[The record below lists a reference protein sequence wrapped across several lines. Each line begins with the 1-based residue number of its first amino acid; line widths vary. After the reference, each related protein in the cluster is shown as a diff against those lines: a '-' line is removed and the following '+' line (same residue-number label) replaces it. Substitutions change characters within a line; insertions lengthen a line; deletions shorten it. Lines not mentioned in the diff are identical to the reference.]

1 MGQIITEANTIS
13 APITGG
19 AGTAGDAGSSDT
31 GVIGANGGGGG
42 GTGLVAQAAVINDSN
57 IVGGNGGSGSPGP
70 GANGGWSSS
79 GGGGAGIVTGSN
91 IINTGTVTG
100 GDGGGGAPSGGGG
113 GGGAAGIYVLGNSTL
128 TTIMNTGVING
139 GNGAAGLV
147 AGQSGRAGAGEG
159 GGAGAR
165 RAAASEGAS
174 AIIGTNLLVQ
184 NSGTLNAGTGGD
196 GASSAAITFNGGTNE
211 LLLST
216 GSVINGNVIG
226 NGDDTLVLQNSLAG
240 TGSGVAGG
248 GSINGAQ
255 YQSFEHF
262 VTNSGTW
269 TVNNTLSATDASL
282 NGGLLLLTT
291 GTEFGGAAVTAQGG
305 GLGAATNGI
314 TVNTDMTL
322 SSNPDGSGG
331 NGLTL
336 SGTHAFSI
344 SGVLSGSG
352 GLTKTDSS
360 TVTLSG
366 ANTYTGGT
374 TINAGTVALEGSG
387 RLAASGAVTLANAGT
402 TFDIGQ
408 AINDQTIGALSGVAG
423 GTVRLGSRALTF
435 GDASNQTYAG
445 VVEGAGE
452 LVKQGAGTQTLTG
465 ASTYS
470 GGTLLKQG
478 RLNVGNSAALGTGGL
493 SMDDG
498 TTLGFAANNLE
509 LSNNITLTGLNDPV
523 IDTGVFDATLSGVI
537 SGGGFITKEGAGV
550 LTLTGANTYTGA
562 TDVAQGTLKAGA
574 VNTFSAVSAHSVA
587 GGATLDLAG
596 FNQSVASLNNNG
608 TVSLVGA
615 TPGTTL
621 TVNGQYTGND
631 GTLRLGTLLNATG
644 PSDRLILNGP
654 TASASGHTNV
664 EITNLGGLGALTT
677 GDGIEVIS
685 ARNGATTTAQTT
697 KDAFSLL
704 GGRVDA
710 GAYEYRLFAGDAAGA
725 GENWYLR
732 SRSESGVISYRAE
745 VPLYAALPNQL
756 RSSNLAMLGDLR
768 KRQGDDDVQ
777 GANTT
782 SSGSD
787 RRAWAR
793 VITSGVDGDQGGSA
807 SASSSGRLSGL
818 QVGTDLLA
826 VSNWRAGV
834 YVGQLEGDVNVNG
847 FVGGLDHQR
856 AGTNSLRSQYVGAY
870 GTYTADGGFYVDTV
884 LQSGRHHYTAEPTS
898 SHGVKGTGNSLLAS
912 IEVGQAF
919 PLGGSGVSIEPQL
932 QLIRQ
937 HLDLSDSTIPDAQV
951 KPGADNNW
959 ITRAG
964 VRVKGEIN
972 TGIGRVQPYARVNAY
987 KTSNGTDVSRFIN
1000 GNTTTDISAPTGGSS
1015 SELAAGVTLPLMAS
1029 ASLYFE
1035 VGKAWSLGGDVEE
1048 KSAFT
1053 GSIGLRMYW

>member
-1 MGQIITEANTIS
+1 M
-13 APITGG
+13 
-19 AGTAGDAGSSDT
+19 
-31 GVIGANGGGGG
+31 
-42 GTGLVAQAAVINDSN
+42 
-57 IVGGNGGSGSPGP
+57 
-70 GANGGWSSS
+70 
-79 GGGGAGIVTGSN
+79 
-91 IINTGTVTG
+91 
-100 GDGGGGAPSGGGG
+100 
-113 GGGAAGIYVLGNSTL
+113 GNSTL

-147 AGQSGRAGAGEG
+147 GSQSDRAGAGEG
-159 GGAGAR
+159 GGYGAR
-165 RAAASEGAS
+165 RATASQGAS
-174 AIIGTNLLVQ
+174 AIIGSNLLVL
-184 NSGTLNAGTGGD
+184 NFGTINAGIGAD
-196 GASSAAITFNGGTNE
+196 GSSSNAITFNGGTNR
-211 LLLST
+211 LVVSA
-216 GSVINGNVIG
+216 GGVINGIVRG
-226 NGDDTLVLQNSLAG
+226 NGDDTLILESQ
-240 TGSGVAGG
+240 GVTSG
-248 GSINGAQ
+248 GSVQ
-255 YQSFEHF
+255 YQNFEHYII
-262 VTNSGTW
+262 NSGTW
-269 TVNNTLSATDASL
+269 TVDNTLSATDLFL
-282 NGGLLLLTT
+282 NGGLLR
-291 GTEFGGAAVTAQGG
+291 FSR
-305 GLGAATNGI
+305 GI
-314 TVNTDMTL
+314 E
-322 SSNPDGSGG
+322 
-331 NGLTL
+331 
-336 SGTHAFSI
+336 
-344 SGVLSGSG
+344 
-352 GLTKTDSS
+352 
-360 TVTLSG
+360 
-366 ANTYTGGT
+366 Y
-374 TINAGTVALEGSG
+374 
-387 RLAASGAVTLANAGT
+387 
-402 TFDIGQ
+402 
-408 AINDQTIGALSGVAG
+408 
-423 GTVRLGSRALTF
+423 
-435 GDASNQTYAG
+435 GDA
-445 VVEGAGE
+445 
-452 LVKQGAGTQTLTG
+452 
-465 ASTYS
+465 
-470 GGTLLKQG
+470 
-478 RLNVGNSAALGTGGL
+478 
-493 SMDDG
+493 
-498 TTLGFAANNLE
+498 
-509 LSNNITLTGLNDPV
+509 PV
-523 IDTGVFDATLSGVI
+523 T
-537 SGGGFITKEGAGV
+537 
-550 LTLTGANTYTGA
+550 
-562 TDVAQGTLKAGA
+562 
-574 VNTFSAVSAHSVA
+574 AHSVA

-621 TVNGQYTGND
+621 TVNGQYTGNG

-697 KDAFSLL
+697 KDAFSLV

-1035 VGKAWSLGGDVEE
+1035 VGKAWSLGGGGEE
-1048 KSAFT
+1048 RSTFN
-1053 GSIGLRMYW
+1053 GSIGVRMSW

>member
-1 MGQIITEANTIS
+1 M
-13 APITGG
+13 
-19 AGTAGDAGSSDT
+19 
-31 GVIGANGGGGG
+31 
-42 GTGLVAQAAVINDSN
+42 
-57 IVGGNGGSGSPGP
+57 
-70 GANGGWSSS
+70 
-79 GGGGAGIVTGSN
+79 
-91 IINTGTVTG
+91 
-100 GDGGGGAPSGGGG
+100 
-113 GGGAAGIYVLGNSTL
+113 
-128 TTIMNTGVING
+128 TTNIMNTGTING
-139 GNGAAGLV
+139 GAGGARNVSVL
-147 AGQSGRAGAGEG
+147 SGRAGAGEG
-159 GGAGAR
+159 GGSGSGR
-165 RAAASEGAS
+165 STVSQGAS
-174 AIIGTNLLVQ
+174 AIIGSNLLVQ
-184 NSGTLNAGTGGD
+184 NSGTLNAGAGGD
-196 GASSAAITFNGGTNE
+196 GTSNAAITFNGGINE

-216 GSVINGNVIG
+216 GGVINGNVIG

-282 NGGLLLLTT
+282 NGGLLLLTA
-291 GTEFGGAAVTAQGG
+291 GTEFGSAAVTAQGG
-305 GLGAATNGI
+305 GLAAATNGI

-834 YVGQLEGDVNVNG
+834 YVGQLEGDVSVNG

-937 HLDLSDSTIPDAQV
+937 HLDLGYSTIPDAQV

-1048 KSAFT
+1048 RSTFN
-1053 GSIGLRMYW
+1053 GSIGVRMRW